1 MKATYTCDICGKN
14 DFKTEKECLEHER
27 QHKLEEKLKK
37 LPEGAMICP
46 KCNGEG
52 FGYGTDGC
60 DIRDCYICKG
70 SGFVIAKRVSQIVY
84 EPVDIN

>member
-1 MKATYTCDICGKN
+1 MTATYTCDICGKN

-46 KCNGEG
+46 KCNG
-52 FGYGTDGC
+52 
-60 DIRDCYICKG
+60 
-70 SGFVIAKRVSQIVY
+70 
-84 EPVDIN
+84 